1 MKEVTHPWMKITSNR
16 SGGTGNGLINAL
28 EFSSGAGALN
38 RVGIEAVDEPAI
50 SQMANVVVAVASEE
64 HGVSV

>member
-1 MKEVTHPWMKITSNR
+1 MTHPWMKITSNR
-16 SGGTGNGLINAL
+16 SGGTGNGLISAL

-38 RVGIEAVDEPAI
+38 LVGIEAVDKPAI
-50 SQMANVVVAVASEE
+50 SQVAKVVVVAVASEE